1 MRLRWS
7 SGRRLMAPA
16 TRIAAGFRRMMGA
29 PLRRP
34 RMTTRL
40 LMLVVAIVAIGIWAV
55 MDVPQAIDRA
65 LVYRGKAGFHAEL
78 ERRSRD
84 MERDRSTRAR
94 AIQSEFDQ
102 WRRDGGSADQLTE
115 HYFASRLEFYV
126 IDAEYQRE
134 MATYHANLKNQYRWA
149 RWFPFVPAAREI
161 APPPDPLQ
169 SPALAHEP
177 GKTYEIVAEGG
188 VSVAFSPVGAGLAVG
203 CRDKTI
209 KLLELPSRRMRASFP
224 LGAGEPDSVVFSPDG
239 ATLLAAGDRQFVRR
253 WDVATGR
260 AGRPI
265 PWIGQSPGQ
274 PGTFMFASAV
284 GCSPDGG
291 TIAVAGERSL
301 GKPSKEIAVVRL
313 FDTRTGALKWE
324 HKATANVPRSVS
336 FSPDGETLAFGNG
349 AAVLLDTR
357 TGNVKKTLKPAIG
370 HVIAVAY
377 SPDGQILAGAGADT
391 VAPGVGFPRNGRV
404 TLWDVST
411 GTILRTLEGPTGD
424 AVSVAFSPDG
434 RTVAA
439 GGTGPPR
446 TVWDR
451 LVDRRVS
458 SEVSEV
464 RLWDVAMGR
473 PIWTAEGEFNAA
485 CSLTFSP
492 DGKSLGFCD
501 ENYVYIIDAGTGRL
515 KQIVMETISK
525 SRVRDRAPATAT
537 AIPPGRSSGG
547 E

>member
-65 LVYRGKAGFHAEL
+65 IVYRGKAGFHAEL

-274 PGTFMFASAV
+274 PGTFMFAKRGGLFARRRNDRRR
-284 GCSPDGG
+284 GRTFPGKTFKRDRRRQTFRHADG
-291 TIAVAGERSL
+291 L
-301 GKPSKEIAVVRL
+301 
-313 FDTRTGALKWE
+313 LKWE

-357 TGNVKKTLKPAIG
+357 TGNVKKTLKPAIEPRDSG
-370 HVIAVAY
+370 
-377 SPDGQILAGAGADT
+377 GLLAGWTDFGRC
-391 VAPGVGFPRNGRV
+391 GCRYGGPRGGIPSKR
-404 TLWDVST
+404 
-411 GTILRTLEGPTGD
+411 PGD
-424 AVSVAFSPDG
+424 AMGRFDRNDPADAGGTDRRCRERRLLARRPDG
-434 RTVAA
+434 R
-439 GGTGPPR
+439 GGRDR
-446 TVWDR
+446 TAKDSLGQARQPTRVQRGQRGQTLGCRDGEAD
-451 LVDRRVS
+451 LDRRRRIQCRVFAH
-458 SEVSEV
+458 
-464 RLWDVAMGR
+464 L
-473 PIWTAEGEFNAA
+473 
-485 CSLTFSP
+485 L
-492 DGKSLGFCD
+492 
-501 ENYVYIIDAGTGRL
+501 TGR
-515 KQIVMETISK
+515 QVA
-525 SRVRDRAPATAT
+525 RVLR
-537 AIPPGRSSGG
+537 
-547 E
+547 